1 MNVHLEKSMAG
12 WGQSSRCRSLSQ
24 CSSFGSTTMTW
35 RSRISSYSSA
45 KASTKLQLSLLA
57 PHQNPKEMMIA
68 NRLPV
73 GLRMQL
79 RHNFVLNNVNV
90 KPRSTQTFKFSLF
103 KMVEEIR
110 NVDFRSTAIKDP
122 PKSSQRH
129 IKLISK
135 ACLKHS
141 SNSSSAHINFQFT
154 IRNQVKVNSKS
165 SWIQNQT
172 WIHRNSMWAISIP
185 VSELCSFQCHNIS
198 QHTTTY
204 HIPWYCATSK

>member
-1 MNVHLEKSMAG
+1 
-12 WGQSSRCRSLSQ
+12 
-24 CSSFGSTTMTW
+24 
-35 RSRISSYSSA
+35 
-45 KASTKLQLSLLA
+45 LLA

-154 IRNQVKVNSKS
+154 IRNQ
-165 SWIQNQT
+165 
-172 WIHRNSMWAISIP
+172 
-185 VSELCSFQCHNIS
+185 
-198 QHTTTY
+198 
-204 HIPWYCATSK
+204 